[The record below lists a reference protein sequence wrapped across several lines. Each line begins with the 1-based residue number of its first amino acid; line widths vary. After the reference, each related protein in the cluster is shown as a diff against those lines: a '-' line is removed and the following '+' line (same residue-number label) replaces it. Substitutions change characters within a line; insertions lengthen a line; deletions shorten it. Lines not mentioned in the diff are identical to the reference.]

1 VGNNLLGVLL
11 TRSLERI
18 EVHDSVAVI
27 TIIATMVVVVGTRGL
42 LVVGLLVV
50 VIAAK
55 DCLVLLAEL
64 GGLLL

>member
-1 VGNNLLGVLL
+1 VGNNLLGILL
-11 TRSLERI
+11 TRGSRLI
-18 EVHDSVAVI
+18 EVPDSVAVI
-27 TIIATMVVVVGTRGL
+27 TVIATTVVIVSARRL

-50 VIAAK
+50 IIAAK